1 MNTQLIYVSKETAQ
15 VSNDKDG
22 TFTNEVSQ
30 GILVKKGDD
39 VSVQGVAINS
49 QGVGTNIIEIPS
61 IIKDN
66 NFQPNKQ
73 VIRGAMYINH
83 NQQYTCKL
91 PTNEMKQIQIDKT
104 GTDSPNYGY
113 LTTAGSTTLP
123 FVNNL
128 TKREELSGY
137 GSRYYLGTFT
147 RKKDDVDAVVNPPF
161 DPTSSNNQNLYP
173 NYLTF
178 NFLTTDL
185 KFEVDVGYDNPDNIA
200 NKITTDLH
208 SADIIP
214 QNSVLYNLN
223 DIPTSFSE
231 NNTTLVDDETQQFI
245 ASSKNSSSYLIY
257 GIPQPNKN
265 QTGIFY
271 SLYQSI
277 FGVSNPFYWY
287 YGSRMLSSD
296 GNLKNLS
303 YLNYDWNSG
312 IYDNPPIFGNIY
324 NVFTFP
330 TKSDTD
336 GEYVDISDG
345 YVMTTNLPYEQKYLE
360 DISKF
365 IHSQKRLKK
374 DTIVSSQ
381 DLIDKRADHFFTY
394 IDIGRFNDNAP
405 RRWLNAD
412 NDPYSGVNALVSHL
426 YNAPTKSTKLST
438 MNNAPIT
445 DTFFQTEFYNKAY
458 LDLSSDESA
467 SADETIKLF
476 TGNIIID
483 GINLTP
489 IQIAK
494 KYDINIIPVD
504 SGVNGNGEVCIG
516 IILRSLNL
524 QDTAIDAKS
533 SQRRVRKGNYVL
545 VDFTFFNPPAE
556 AVILLNPARKAG
568 GSDTDI
574 DDYTKLLQVGSPN
587 INLNFDGVRG
597 KFNFQNLYWA
607 NFIGNP
613 ADGTEAVATAGQEVI
628 TANHLLGTSTYGIKI
643 GSNPSPQIPYLK
655 HSQSG
660 IGILDIGAIDN
671 EDNILLM
678 NNNQDNINNIYEKSL
693 LKLLGFT
700 YQQLTNSYG
709 LPDTYFTQRHY
720 NSSFK
725 LPYQNNFPYPL
736 TNNPEIDTEKNIGLS
751 VNNAGLPMFNLSN
764 EKNNPNINLS
774 ASTSKIFAV
783 NNPNKLLFPY
793 WLIQSDIID
802 GVDFNSMNSGNKQNI
817 VAVCNRAYIAGDFA
831 FSFANTYSFKAT
843 KDFVIS
849 SIKTAILNPDL
860 TPASIDNKTAIIYQ
874 VQSPIPLFQQQQIAE
889 EEELSKKTK

>member
-49 QGVGTNIIEIPS
+49 EGVGTNIIEIPS

-66 NFQPNKQ
+66 NFLPNKQ

-83 NQQYTCKL
+83 NQEYTCKL
-91 PTNEMKQIQIDKT
+91 PTNEMKQIHTDKT

-123 FVNNL
+123 FQNNS
-128 TKREELSGY
+128 TKREEKSGY

-147 RKKDDVDAVVNPPF
+147 RKKDDLDAVANPPF
-161 DPTSSNNQNLYP
+161 DTNSSNAQNLYP

-185 KFEVDVGYDNPDNIA
+185 KFEVDIGYDNPDNIA

-214 QNSVLYNLN
+214 QNSVLDNLN
-223 DIPTSFSE
+223 DIPTSFIE
-231 NNTTLVDDETQQFI
+231 KNLTLVDDDTEQFI

-265 QTGIFY
+265 ETNKFY
-271 SLYQSI
+271 SLYQSML
-277 FGVSNPFYWY
+277 GVSNPFYWY

-296 GNLKNLS
+296 GNLKYLS

-312 IYDNPPIFGNIY
+312 IYDNQPIFGNIY

-330 TKSDTD
+330 TKTD
-336 GEYVDISDG
+336 VNGDYVDISDG
-345 YVMTTNLPYEQKYLE
+345 YVMTTNLPYNQKFLE
-360 DISKF
+360 ILSKF

-381 DLIDKRADHFFTY
+381 DLIDKRADNFFTY

-405 RRWLNAD
+405 KRWLNSD
-412 NDPYSGVNALVSHL
+412 NDPYSGVNALISHL
-426 YNAPTKSTKLST
+426 YNSPTKSTKLSS

-445 DTFFQTEFYNKAY
+445 ETFFQTEFYNKAY

-476 TGNIIID
+476 TGNINID
-483 GINLTP
+483 GVNLTP
-489 IQIAK
+489 IQVAK
-494 KYDINIIPVD
+494 RYDINIIPVD
-504 SGVNGNGEVCIG
+504 TGVNGNNEVCIG
-516 IILRSLNL
+516 IVLRKLNL
-524 QDTAIDAKS
+524 QDTATDVAQ
-533 SQRRVRKGNYVL
+533 SQRQVLKGNYVL

-556 AVILLNPARKAG
+556 AVILLNPATKTD
-568 GSDTDI
+568 GSATDI
-574 DDYTKLLQVGSPN
+574 NDLTKLLQVGSPN

-597 KFNFQNLYWA
+597 KFNFQNLYWS

-613 ADGTEAVATAGQEVI
+613 QEAEDAVATAGQEVI
-628 TANHLLGTSTYGIKI
+628 TANYLLGSSVYGIQI
-643 GSNPSPQIPYLK
+643 GTDPSPQIAYLK

-678 NNNQDNINNIYEKSL
+678 NNNQDYINNIYEKSL

-709 LPDTYFTQRHY
+709 LPDTFFTQRHY

-751 VNNAGLPMFNLSN
+751 VNPKGLPMFNLSN
-764 EKNNPNINLS
+764 EKSHPNINLS
-774 ASTSKIFAV
+774 ASTSKIYAV

-802 GVDFNSMNSGNKQNI
+802 GVDFNSMNSGNKQNV

-860 TPASIDNKTAIIYQ
+860 TPATIDNKTAVIYQ